1 MLVVVVVV
9 VVVAAAAAAAAVAAA
24 TLSGAVKH
32 AAVEPDAVAATFVEL
47 QLGLG
52 LVHDA
57 VQRVDCWPLSILGQL
72 RAISRHCFQVTVVCS
87 N

>member
-1 MLVVVVVV
+1 MLVVVV
-9 VVVAAAAAAAAVAAA
+9 VVVAAAAVAAAA

-32 AAVEPDAVAATFVEL
+32 AAVEPDAVAATFVVEL

-72 RAISRHCFQVTVVCS
+72 RAISRRCFQVTIVCS